1 MVKHIVMVHSGMNV
15 DNRSG
20 WMMYQLKITLKLT
33 IRSPGVK
40 IMENEKCAVSDR
52 Q

>member
-1 MVKHIVMVHSGMNV
+1 MNF
-15 DNRSG
+15 DNRFG
-20 WMMYQLKITLKLT
+20 WMMYQLKITLKLK
-33 IRSPGVK
+33 IRLTPGVK